1 MPSIKEVKMVAVSN
15 QEDAP
20 LQIVSVVL
28 RCSRSAMGDDVAEV
42 NGFSLDP
49 ETDEWVRK
57 DTDEV
62 IEAELLRA
70 VGEWSSWRRVTE
82 ADFPADRTNRDAWRD
97 ANGVISVDET
107 KVVLPY
113 LTARQLR
120 LGLVRNGI
128 PLSTVQAAIDAM
140 PSPQRD
146 EAQIYWEFSTEIHW
160 EHPMTGA
167 LMQLIGLDPADAEVM
182 WMAAKDYER

>member
-1 MPSIKEVKMVAVSN
+1 MIFH
-15 QEDAP
+15 
-20 LQIVSVVL
+20 SVV
-28 RCSRSAMGDDVAEV
+28 SAHQNPKNPTFLDLVILV
-42 NGFSLDP
+42 DP
-49 ETDEWVRK
+49 EDGTGVQEWPFTYDPADK
-57 DTDEV
+57 EGLTPE
-62 IEAELLRA
+62 IENFFVENPDFA
-70 VGEWSSWRRVTE
+70 VTE
-82 ADFPADRTNRDAWRD
+82 ADPVPDPAPGDFP
-97 ANGVISVDET
+97 
-107 KVVLPY
+107 

-120 LGLVRNGI
+120 LGLVRNNI
-128 PLSTVQAAIDAM
+128 PLATVQAAIDAM